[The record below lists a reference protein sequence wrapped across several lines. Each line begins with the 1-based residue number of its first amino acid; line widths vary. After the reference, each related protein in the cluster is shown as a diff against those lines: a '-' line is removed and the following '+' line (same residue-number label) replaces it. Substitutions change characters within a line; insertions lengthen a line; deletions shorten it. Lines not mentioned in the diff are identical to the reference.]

1 MNTLL
6 ILVTLFL
13 ASELI
18 AVCVWYLVTKYKI
31 ESNKPRQY
39 ATVKSVACVENVE
52 LVLN

>member
-1 MNTLL
+1 MNTL
-6 ILVTLFL
+6 LVTLFL

-18 AVCVWYLVTKYKI
+18 AVSVWYLVTKHRI

-39 ATVKSVACVENVE
+39 ATIKSVTCVENVE